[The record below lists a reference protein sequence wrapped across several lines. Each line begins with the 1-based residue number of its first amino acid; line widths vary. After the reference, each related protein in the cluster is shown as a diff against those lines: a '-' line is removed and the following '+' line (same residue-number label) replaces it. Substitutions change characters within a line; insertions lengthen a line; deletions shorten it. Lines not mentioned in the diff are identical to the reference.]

1 MKIRKISLAVLA
13 LLLTAMLYLSSC
25 STLKESYKTEN
36 GITIHTIRS
45 HGAEQAYLIVKQTK
59 NPAQ

>member
-13 LLLTAMLYLSSC
+13 LLLTAMIYLSSC

-36 GITIHTIRS
+36 GITIQTVRS
-45 HGAEQAYLIVKQTK
+45 GSHSQAYLIVKQQK
-59 NPAQ
+59 PAL